1 MRKVFLYPF
10 SEDWHIFLIKF
21 FKCAIIKSIS
31 YALHQRIVEKQVML
45 NSQSVSKK
53 LVCTK
58 QMAYICPAMQTAGRA
73 VTGNTC
79 PRGAEYAKSEA
90 TAPVRTVTSTV
101 CALGGVRPVVAVKT
115 VPDVPK
121 GKIFAVMDAVRAL
134 EVSAPVHIGDI
145 LCENIADTGSNLVA
159 AADLDAE

>member
-1 MRKVFLYPF
+1 MDLTCIRCPMG
-10 SEDWHIFLIKF
+10 
-21 FKCAIIKSIS
+21 CAI
-31 YALHQRIVEKQVML
+31 HVEMENGQV
-45 NSQSVSKK
+45 VS
-53 LVCTK
+53 
-58 QMAYICPAMQTAGRA
+58 

-101 CALGGVRPVVAVKT
+101 RALGGVRPVVAVKT

-134 EVSAPVHIGDI
+134 EVKAPVHIGDTI
-145 LCENIADTGSNLVA
+145 TAVA
-159 AADLDAE
+159 TVKELLPERNRAIIETVCTNQDGTVVTCGEATVLPPAHKP

>member
-1 MRKVFLYPF
+1 MDLTCIRCPMG
-10 SEDWHIFLIKF
+10 
-21 FKCAIIKSIS
+21 CAI
-31 YALHQRIVEKQVML
+31 HVEMENGQV
-45 NSQSVSKK
+45 VS
-53 LVCTK
+53 
-58 QMAYICPAMQTAGRA
+58 

-101 CALGGVRPVVAVKT
+101 RALGGMRPVVAVKT

-121 GKIFAVMDAVRAL
+121 GKIYAVRAL
-134 EVSAPVHIGDI
+134 EVKAPVHIGDI

>member
-1 MRKVFLYPF
+1 MDLTCIRCPMG
-10 SEDWHIFLIKF
+10 
-21 FKCAIIKSIS
+21 CAIHVKI
-31 YALHQRIVEKQVML
+31 ENGQV
-45 NSQSVSKK
+45 VS
-53 LVCTK
+53 
-58 QMAYICPAMQTAGRA
+58 

-79 PRGAEYAKSEA
+79 PRGAAYAKSEA

-101 CALGGVRPVVAVKT
+101 RALGGVRPVVAVKT

-134 EVSAPVHIGDI
+134 EVKAPVHIGDI

-159 AADLDAE
+159 AAALDAE

>member
-1 MRKVFLYPF
+1 MDLTCIRCPMG
-10 SEDWHIFLIKF
+10 
-21 FKCAIIKSIS
+21 CAI
-31 YALHQRIVEKQVML
+31 HVEMKNGQV
-45 NSQSVSKK
+45 VS
-53 LVCTK
+53 
-58 QMAYICPAMQTAGRA
+58 

-79 PRGAEYAKSEA
+79 SRGAEYAKSEA

-101 CALGGVRPVVAVKT
+101 RALGGVRPVVAVKT

-134 EVSAPVHIGDI
+134 EVKAPVHIGDI
-145 LCENIADTGSNLVA
+145 LCENIVDTGSNLVA

>member
-1 MRKVFLYPF
+1 MTVLLFYVLPF
-10 SEDWHIFLIKF
+10 IVVNSIIFILVTAAPKGDLTIGEATNFTTTTMELK
-21 FKCAIIKSIS
+21 IKSLLPIKEMTVT
-31 YALHQRIVEKQVML
+31 LD
-45 NSQSVSKK
+45 
-53 LVCTK
+53 
-58 QMAYICPAMQTAGRA
+58 GGA
-73 VTGNTC
+73 VVTVQGNTC

-101 CALGGVRPVVAVKT
+101 RALGGVRPVVAVKT

-134 EVSAPVHIGDI
+134 EVKAPVHIGDI

>member
-1 MRKVFLYPF
+1 MDLTCIRCPMG
-10 SEDWHIFLIKF
+10 
-21 FKCAIIKSIS
+21 CAI
-31 YALHQRIVEKQVML
+31 HVELENGAV
-45 NSQSVSKK
+45 VS
-53 LVCTK
+53 
-58 QMAYICPAMQTAGRA
+58 

-101 CALGGVRPVVAVKT
+101 RALGGVRPVVAAKT

-121 GKIFAVMDAVRAL
+121 DKIFDVMDAVRAL
-134 EVSAPVHIGDI
+134 EVTAPVRIGDI
-145 LCENIADTGSNLVA
+145 LCANIAGTGSNLVA

>member
-1 MRKVFLYPF
+1 MELTCIRCPMG
-10 SEDWHIFLIKF
+10 
-21 FKCAIIKSIS
+21 CAI
-31 YALHQRIVEKQVML
+31 HVEMKDGAV
-45 NSQSVSKK
+45 VS
-53 LVCTK
+53 
-58 QMAYICPAMQTAGRA
+58 

-101 CALGGVRPVVAVKT
+101 RALSGVRPVVAVKT

-121 GKIFAVMDAVRAL
+121 GSIFAVMDAVRAL
-134 EVSAPVHIGDI
+134 EVKAPVRIGDV
-145 LCENIADTGSNLVA
+145 LCENIAGTGSALVA

>member
-1 MRKVFLYPF
+1 MDLTCIRCPMG
-10 SEDWHIFLIKF
+10 
-21 FKCAIIKSIS
+21 CAI
-31 YALHQRIVEKQVML
+31 HVEMEKGQV
-45 NSQSVSKK
+45 VS
-53 LVCTK
+53 
-58 QMAYICPAMQTAGRA
+58 

-90 TAPVRTVTSTV
+90 TEPVRTVTSTV
-101 CALGGVRPVVAVKT
+101 RALGGVRPVVAVKT

-134 EVSAPVHIGDI
+134 EVKAPVHIGDI

-159 AADLDAE
+159 AAELDAE

>member
-1 MRKVFLYPF
+1 MHPLPDGLRHPRGNGK
-10 SEDWHIFLIKF
+10 
-21 FKCAIIKSIS
+21 
-31 YALHQRIVEKQVML
+31 R
-45 NSQSVSKK
+45 
-53 LVCTK
+53 T
-58 QMAYICPAMQTAGRA
+58 GRFRH
-73 VTGNTC
+73 GNTC
-79 PRGAEYAKSEA
+79 PARAEYAKSEA

-101 CALGGVRPVVAVKT
+101 RALGGVRPVVAVKT

-134 EVSAPVHIGDI
+134 EVKAPVHIGDI

>member
-1 MRKVFLYPF
+1 MDLTCIRCPMG
-10 SEDWHIFLIKF
+10 
-21 FKCAIIKSIS
+21 CAI
-31 YALHQRIVEKQVML
+31 HVEMENGQV
-45 NSQSVSKK
+45 VS
-53 LVCTK
+53 
-58 QMAYICPAMQTAGRA
+58 

-101 CALGGVRPVVAVKT
+101 RALGGVRPVK
-115 VPDVPK
+115 
-121 GKIFAVMDAVRAL
+121 
-134 EVSAPVHIGDI
+134 APVHIGDI